1 MEHALAE
8 VAGRLEGD
16 GNVWGGEIVCG
27 NIEMEFEI
35 RKLWE
40 AGEHRINEEFME
52 IGRLLGADSRGET
65 SFDTASHRS
74 LREEQ
79 DDEKHGQIVE

>member
-40 AGEHRINEEFME
+40 AGEHRINEWRSAACWGPIPAARRVLTRPGTGAFAKSKMTGSM
-52 IGRLLGADSRGET
+52 GRL
-65 SFDTASHRS
+65 
-74 LREEQ
+74 
-79 DDEKHGQIVE
+79 